1 MKSALLKDSMKEIK
15 NTLKRFIS
23 ILLIV
28 LLGVGFFC
36 GIKATSPDM
45 KKTIDE
51 YFDNQNVMDIQVLST
66 LGLTESDLKELE
78 KVKGVE
84 SIEGAYLQ
92 DVIVNLG
99 EEEIVVKLE
108 SLPANINMIETIEG
122 RLPENEKECVV
133 EKSFLQGTNHQIGDT
148 IEIKAEKIKDEDG
161 NEKEL
166 LKENQVIIVGT
177 VESPLYI
184 SRERGSTKLG
194 SGKIRYYMFTPLSNF
209 QADYYTNA
217 YLTAEGAKK
226 QKSYSDEY
234 EDTIDEV
241 KNRIEEIAEER
252 KQARYDE
259 IYHAAEEKIKE
270 GEEKLNSEKQ
280 KAEKELN
287 DARKKLEDA
296 KQNIETAK
304 KELASN
310 KNKANAQFQEAEAKL
325 KTAEATLKEKQEQ
338 FALAK
343 KEANEKIEEA
353 NQNVTN
359 LKNTQEKYQSAKENL
374 ATQEKNLQQLQN
386 QLSMLDPIQN
396 QEEIAQIQAQMDSLQ
411 IVISSLKKGI
421 QTIETTLQSQ
431 GIQTEQ
437 LAVTIANIQNEIKN
451 AQAEL
456 KKNENLLKTAQ
467 KELETQ
473 KQTYQT
479 TKKQTNAKLTNA
491 QSQIETAQKEIKS
504 NEKKLEESQKEFDE
518 KIEEAQE
525 EIEKA
530 KLGLAEI
537 KKSEWYIL
545 DRNQNVGYVSYMQDT
560 DRIGNIA
567 KVFPLVFF
575 VVAALISLTS
585 MTRMVEEQRVQIG
598 TLKALGYKKMQIAS
612 KYILYSALATIIG
625 GTIGMII
632 GFQILPKV
640 IINMYQMMYSLPEA
654 IIEFNI
660 EYAIIGMSFAIL
672 CTVGATIYSCSRAL
686 ASTPAKLMRP
696 KAPKPGKRVWLEKIP
711 FIWKRLNFTKKVTVR
726 NLFRYKK
733 RFLMTIIGV
742 AGCTALIIAGF
753 ALRDSVSGMIPSQYG
768 EIFKY
773 NLQISLK
780 DNLTKKEIKEEYQKI
795 ENMECVQDLGLVNM
809 QSIEIEKE
817 NNNQSIQLV
826 VPEKAE
832 ELSTFIV
839 LQSRTKKQAYTL
851 DNEGI
856 IITEKLAKLLDI
868 QVGDGIVLKNTDNIK
883 VTVKVKQITENYL
896 QHYIYMSPSLY
907 ETLYHEE
914 MKPNVILVI
923 TDELSEEQENALG
936 KTILENKEVISA
948 VSFTSAATD
957 IFATVM
963 DNMNFVVWI
972 LIIAAGL
979 LALVVLYNLS
989 NTNIS
994 ERIRELATIKV
1005 LGFYDKEVYNYVNK
1019 ETTILTAIGILFG
1032 LVGGYFLTAFIIK
1045 TCELDMLMFNPKV
1058 APMSYVY
1065 GILITTI
1072 FAVIVSIGTYFALK
1086 KIDMI
1091 ESLKSVE

>member
-259 IYHAAEEKIKE
+259 IYNAAEEKIKE

-310 KNKANAQFQEAEAKL
+310 KSKANAQFQEAEAKL

-343 KEANEKIEEA
+343 KEANEKIE
-353 NQNVTN
+353 
-359 LKNTQEKYQSAKENL
+359 
-374 ATQEKNLQQLQN
+374 
-386 QLSMLDPIQN
+386 
-396 QEEIAQIQAQMDSLQ
+396 
-411 IVISSLKKGI
+411 
-421 QTIETTLQSQ
+421 
-431 GIQTEQ
+431 
-437 LAVTIANIQNEIKN
+437 
-451 AQAEL
+451 
-456 KKNENLLKTAQ
+456 
-467 KELETQ
+467 
-473 KQTYQT
+473 
-479 TKKQTNAKLTNA
+479 
-491 QSQIETAQKEIKS
+491 
-504 NEKKLEESQKEFDE
+504 
-518 KIEEAQE
+518 
-525 EIEKA
+525 
-530 KLGLAEI
+530 
-537 KKSEWYIL
+537 
-545 DRNQNVGYVSYMQDT
+545 
-560 DRIGNIA
+560 
-567 KVFPLVFF
+567 
-575 VVAALISLTS
+575 
-585 MTRMVEEQRVQIG
+585 
-598 TLKALGYKKMQIAS
+598 
-612 KYILYSALATIIG
+612 
-625 GTIGMII
+625 
-632 GFQILPKV
+632 
-640 IINMYQMMYSLPEA
+640 
-654 IIEFNI
+654 
-660 EYAIIGMSFAIL
+660 
-672 CTVGATIYSCSRAL
+672 
-686 ASTPAKLMRP
+686 
-696 KAPKPGKRVWLEKIP
+696 
-711 FIWKRLNFTKKVTVR
+711 
-726 NLFRYKK
+726 
-733 RFLMTIIGV
+733 
-742 AGCTALIIAGF
+742 
-753 ALRDSVSGMIPSQYG
+753 
-768 EIFKY
+768 
-773 NLQISLK
+773 
-780 DNLTKKEIKEEYQKI
+780 
-795 ENMECVQDLGLVNM
+795 
-809 QSIEIEKE
+809 
-817 NNNQSIQLV
+817 
-826 VPEKAE
+826 
-832 ELSTFIV
+832 
-839 LQSRTKKQAYTL
+839 
-851 DNEGI
+851 
-856 IITEKLAKLLDI
+856 
-868 QVGDGIVLKNTDNIK
+868 
-883 VTVKVKQITENYL
+883 
-896 QHYIYMSPSLY
+896 
-907 ETLYHEE
+907 
-914 MKPNVILVI
+914 
-923 TDELSEEQENALG
+923 
-936 KTILENKEVISA
+936 
-948 VSFTSAATD
+948 
-957 IFATVM
+957 
-963 DNMNFVVWI
+963 
-972 LIIAAGL
+972 
-979 LALVVLYNLS
+979 
-989 NTNIS
+989 
-994 ERIRELATIKV
+994 
-1005 LGFYDKEVYNYVNK
+1005 
-1019 ETTILTAIGILFG
+1019 
-1032 LVGGYFLTAFIIK
+1032 
-1045 TCELDMLMFNPKV
+1045 
-1058 APMSYVY
+1058 
-1065 GILITTI
+1065 
-1072 FAVIVSIGTYFALK
+1072 
-1086 KIDMI
+1086 
-1091 ESLKSVE
+1091 

>member
-15 NTLKRFIS
+15 NTFKRFSS

-51 YFDNQNVMDIQVLST
+51 YFDSKNVMDIQILST
-66 LGLTESDLKELE
+66 LGLTKNDIEELK
-78 KVKGVE
+78 KVEGVE
-84 SIEGAYLQ
+84 SVEGTYLQ
-92 DVIVNLG
+92 DVIVSIG

-108 SLPANINMIETIEG
+108 SLPTNINTIEVIEG

-133 EKSFLQGTNHQIGDT
+133 EKSFLQRTNHKIGDI
-148 IEIKAEKIKDEDG
+148 IEIKAENIKDEDG

-166 LKENQVIIVGT
+166 LKEKQVVIVGT

-194 SGKIRYYMFTPLSNF
+194 SGKINYYMFTPISNF
-209 QADYYTNA
+209 QVDYYTNA
-217 YLTAEGAKK
+217 YITVNGAKE

-234 EDTIDEV
+234 EDTIDVV
-241 KNRIEEIAEER
+241 KNRIEEIEEER

-259 IYHAAEEKIKE
+259 IYNAAEEKIKE
-270 GEEKLNSEKQ
+270 GEEKLNSEKP

-296 KQNIETAK
+296 KQKLETAR
-304 KELASN
+304 KELALN
-310 KNKANAQFQEAEAKL
+310 KSKAEVQFQEAEETL
-325 KTAEATLKEKQEQ
+325 KKAEVTLKEKKEQ
-338 FALAK
+338 FELAK
-343 KEANEKIEEA
+343 EEVNKQIEEA
-353 NQNVTN
+353 SIYLTTLQ
-359 LKNTQEKYQSAKENL
+359 NTQAQYQSAKENL

-386 QLSMLDPIQN
+386 QLSILDPIQN
-396 QEEIAQIQAQMDSLQ
+396 QEEIIQIQAQIESLQ
-411 IVISSLKKGI
+411 TVILALKEGI
-421 QTIETTLQSQ
+421 LTIENTLQSQ
-431 GIQTEQ
+431 GITPSE
-437 LAVTIANIQNEIKN
+437 LDITIANMQNEIKN

-456 KKNENLLKTAQ
+456 QKNEASLQTAQ
-467 KELETQ
+467 KELEAQ

-479 TKKQTNAKLTNA
+479 TKKQTNEKLVNA
-491 QSQIETAQKEIKS
+491 QIQIETAQKEITS
-504 NEKKLEESQKEFDE
+504 NEEKLEKSQKEFDE
-518 KIEEAQE
+518 KIENAQE
-525 EIEKA
+525 ELEKA
-530 KLGLAEI
+530 KLDLAEI
-537 KKSEWYIL
+537 KKPEWYIL

-567 KVFPLVFF
+567 KVFPIVFF

-598 TLKALGYKKMQIAS
+598 TLKALGYKKIQIAS
-612 KYILYSALATIIG
+612 KYILYSALATILGGAIG
-625 GTIGMII
+625 MTIG
-632 GFQILPKV
+632 FNILPKI
-640 IINMYQMMYSLPEA
+640 IINMYEMMYSLPEPV
-654 IIEFNI
+654 IEFNV
-660 EYAIIGMSFAIL
+660 EYAIIGMTFAIL

-753 ALRDSVSGMIPSQYG
+753 ALRDSISGMIPSQYG

-780 DNLTKKEIKEEYQKI
+780 DNLTRKEIQEEYQKI
-795 ENMECVQDLGLVNM
+795 ENMENIQNLGLFNM
-809 QSIEIEKE
+809 QSIEIENK
-817 NNNQSIQLV
+817 NNNQNIQLI
-826 VPEKAE
+826 VPENIN
-832 ELSTFIV
+832 ELSTFIS

-851 DNEGI
+851 DDEGV
-856 IITEKLAKLLDI
+856 IITEKLAKLLNI
-868 QVGDGIVLKNTDNIK
+868 KVGEEIVLKNTDNIK
-883 VTVKVKQITENYL
+883 VTVKVEQITENYL

-907 ETLYHEE
+907 EALYHEE
-914 MKPNVILVI
+914 IKPNTMLAV
-923 TDELSEEQENALG
+923 TGYLSEEQENVLG
-936 KTILENKEVISA
+936 KAILENKEAISA

-963 DNMNFVVWI
+963 DNMNFVVWV

-1019 ETTILTAIGILFG
+1019 ETTILTAIGILLG

-1058 APMSYVY
+1058 SFISYMY
-1065 GILITTI
+1065 GILITVV
-1072 FAVIVSIGTYFALK
+1072 FATIVSISTYFALK